1 MKRAVLWIV
10 GVGIVGVGLMLALRA
25 QEQAQAPSQ
34 AQQPPATAQQE
45 KVAFTFT
52 DDAQMQTFA
61 QFWQQRQVVLTRMA
75 VLQAYW
81 DQEQAGLADVNQKLL
96 SQYNLDVNKN
106 YTLDADRKVLI
117 EREATQEQAAQLG
130 QAPAPAQPASAPSS
144 P

>member
-81 DQEQAGLADVNQKLL
+81 NEEQALLAKVNQQLL
-96 SQYNLDVNKN
+96 STYHLDPNKQ
-106 YTLDADRKVLI
+106 YTLDAGRKVLI
-117 EREATQEQAAQLG
+117 ERETPPEQPPPLG
-130 QAPAPAQPASAPSS
+130 PAPASAQPPAPASP
-144 P
+144 

>member
-52 DDAQMQTFA
+52 DDAQMQAFA
-61 QFWQQRQVVLTRMA
+61 ELWQQRQVVLTRMA
-75 VLQAYW
+75 VLQAYL
-81 DQEQAGLADVNQKLL
+81 DQEQAGLAQVNQQLL
-96 SQYNLDVNKN
+96 SQFNLDVNKN
-106 YTLDADRKVLI
+106 YTLNTARKVLI
-117 EREATQEQAAQLG
+117 EQEPAPTQPAQLG
-130 QAPAPAQPASAPSS
+130 QAPAQGQPASAPSS